1 MSLFRVLHLSDIH
14 IGDTYKPSEEIGYR
28 VISDIEQNGLCP
40 IQVVAITGDIFDGP
54 AGIAEDI
61 VDEAVAFFDT
71 LLKEINNSQPN
82 YPIEKTDFIF
92 VPGNHDIVRVDN
104 SVEQW
109 NKYRSFLTKFY
120 GSLPNWYN
128 TENFSICKVYQNE
141 KVVFIGFN
149 SCHLENKKIF
159 DKNYI
164 NTFRQNIDTNTLA
177 NQGIDKEKLID
188 LLANQTGDEYQ
199 DYGYIHP
206 AQLTEVRRKLKNY
219 DDYNIIALFHHHFYL
234 FPEISKEFGDS
245 SLIRNYTEVIQQL
258 KYMNVKTVLH
268 GHKHYDLER
277 PFITEDYYDS
287 TESIVDVFAGG
298 SLGTARKDRH
308 TFNVLDFYDKK
319 DGIKLIQKKFI
330 YNDERLESIKFKQ
343 IPPKNVA
350 NKIVKLCEIVESS
363 NPSVYKEYVECSE
376 KLFKIHS
383 DCKQIT
389 SWVSEALTGFNETYK
404 YLAGDFRNVL
414 FILYAIN
421 YRTLS
426 YMTMIEKDKT
436 YFDNSSSILKDF
448 YISHMQSDNFSV
460 PSDEYHKLFFIKD
473 LKRLSSACDKLLN
486 MSSNR
491 LTNEYLAFTMVGIF
505 FADLYLIL
513 TKYADD
519 FKESIKY
526 KVNIKIEENK
536 FHENVPAPRI
546 IIKSDADRRS
556 VSIQLRCNEATAHK
570 MAVLFIKE
578 FDLLINKFEDY
589 FKLIGLK
596 LYYIFPSIDK
606 DNLKDSLD
614 NYNFEAYIPTLL
626 PLLTGDN
633 IYPSKV
639 VFARELIQNSID
651 AIAVREAKNENNFLN
666 TITIEIG
673 LDEKNRRYFKISDC
687 GTGMDRYKIERY
699 FTSIGRSFYS
709 GDEFQDLQI
718 PYKPIS
724 NFGIGFLS
732 SFMVCKEIDIKTK
745 YYEPNSEGLKLHIPN
760 YDGCFFIEKEDLS
773 DIGTEL
779 KLYLNCNLEDKD
791 IIHYI
796 KKIML
801 DIKYDIVI
809 KFKGRE
815 NDSEIDISAHQ
826 IRKEQSNNNFIFFIP
841 LTENN
846 DVLNIDYKTEILT
859 GNFKNSYEYGIL
871 ICGNPEPT
879 STSGCILNAGIL
891 VEQASINSLF
901 NFDRDYNYRYRYTHS
916 REVSYNSIY
925 MNFPA
930 NWIQLDVSRE
940 KLNGFSEQI
949 INLEKNKQSGAVGIK
964 IASAL
969 YEQIIDFIEYSK
981 KAITK
986 TPVAC
991 LQEAINDGLAF
1002 CRRYPN
1008 SDAHKRLISLRYRL
1022 QITFSKSEVTFN
1034 ICHRGESKKSEINY
1048 IDGVSS
1054 ENKRHLV
1061 KRWGCL
1067 GSKSHIVMNLSEGNS
1082 GFSREMYRYL
1092 EELAYIISKGE
1103 PINKKISSR
1112 FKEFFY
1118 DFQLDFNSGND
1129 DIFCFLAM
1137 LLMYIPDQDITDD
1150 RQKMP
1155 SSLFFIESIAMQML
1169 TVSDI
1174 ENGNNNIRVG
1184 YDDISKIFGKST
1196 DKEQLE

>member
-1 MSLFRVLHLSDIH
+1 MPLFRVLHLSDIH
-14 IGDTYKPSEEIGYR
+14 IGNTYKPSEEIGYR
-28 VISDIEQNGLCP
+28 VISNIEQNGLYP

-54 AGIAEDI
+54 AGIAEDL
-61 VDEAVAFFDT
+61 VDEAVAFFYT

-82 YPIEKTDFIF
+82 HPIEKTDFIF
-92 VPGNHDIVRVDN
+92 IPGNHDIVRTDN
-104 SVEQW
+104 IVEQW

-149 SCHLENKKIF
+149 SCHLEKKKIF

-164 NTFRQNIDTNTLA
+164 NTFRQSIDANTLA

-188 LLANQTGDEYQ
+188 ILESQTGDEYQ

-219 DDYNIIALFHHHFYL
+219 DDYIIIALFHHHFYL
-234 FPEISKEFGDS
+234 FPEISKRFGDS
-245 SLIRNYTEVIQQL
+245 SLIRNYTEVLHQL

-268 GHKHYDLER
+268 GHKHYDLES

-287 TESIVDVFAGG
+287 TESIIDVFAGG

-308 TFNVLDFYDKK
+308 TFNVLDFYDKNE
-319 DGIKLIQKKFI
+319 GIKLIQKKFI
-330 YNDERLESIKFKQ
+330 YNDERLEDIKLKQ
-343 IPPKNVA
+343 IPPKNIA

-363 NPSVYKEYVECSE
+363 NPSVYKSYVECSE

-389 SWVSEALTGFNETYK
+389 SWVSEVLTGFNETYK
-404 YLAGDFRNVL
+404 YLTADFRNVL

-426 YMTMIEKDKT
+426 YMDMIENDKT
-436 YFDNSSSILKDF
+436 YFENSSSILTDF
-448 YISHMQSDNFSV
+448 YMLHMQSDNFSV
-460 PSDEYHKLFFIKD
+460 SSDEYHKLFLIKD
-473 LKRLSSACDKLLN
+473 LKRLSNACDNLLN

-491 LTNEYLAFTMVGIF
+491 LTNEYLAFTMMGIF

-519 FKESIKY
+519 FKESIEH

-546 IIKSDADRRS
+546 ILKSDADRRS

-589 FKLIGLK
+589 FKTIGLK

-633 IYPSKV
+633 IYHSKV

-651 AIAVREAKNENNFLN
+651 AIAVREAKNKNEFSK

-673 LDEKNRRYFKISDC
+673 IDEKSRRYFKISDC

-709 GDEFQDLQI
+709 GDEFEDLQI
-718 PYKPIS
+718 SYKPIS

-732 SFMVCKEIDIKTK
+732 SFMVCKEIDVKTK
-745 YYEPNSEGLKLHIPN
+745 YYEANSEGLKLHIPN
-760 YDGCFFIEKEDLS
+760 YDGCFFIDKEDLTE
-773 DIGTEL
+773 IGTDL
-779 KLYLNCNLEDKD
+779 KLYLKCRLKDKD
-791 IIHYI
+791 IIDYI
-796 KKIML
+796 KKIMI
-801 DIKYDIVI
+801 DIKYDIII
-809 KFKGRE
+809 KSRGK
-815 NDSEIDISAHQ
+815 NVSEIFIPAHQ
-826 IRKEQSNNNFIFFIP
+826 IRKEHSNSKLVFFIP

-846 DVLNIDYKTEILT
+846 EVLSINYNKEVLT
-859 GNFKNSYEYGIL
+859 GIFKDKYEYGIL
-871 ICGNPEPT
+871 ICGKLVPD
-879 STSGCILNAGIL
+879 STYGCILNAGIL
-891 VEQASINSLF
+891 VEQALISTLF
-901 NFDRDYNYRYRYTHS
+901 NFDKDYDYRYSYTRS
-916 REVSYNSIY
+916 RELLYNSIY

-940 KLNGFSEQI
+940 KLTGFSEQI
-949 INLEKNKQSGAVGIK
+949 INLEKNKQLDAVGIR

-969 YEQIIDFIEYSK
+969 CKQIIDFIEYSK
-981 KAITK
+981 KGITDI
-986 TPVAC
+986 PVVC
-991 LQEAINDGLAF
+991 LQEVINDGLDF
-1002 CRRYPN
+1002 CKMYPD
-1008 SDAHKRLISLRYRL
+1008 SDAHKQLNSLRYSL
-1022 QITFSKSEVTFN
+1022 QITFSKSEVIFE
-1034 ICHRGESKKSEINY
+1034 ICHRGESKKSAINY
-1048 IDGVSS
+1048 TEGVSS
-1054 ENKRHLV
+1054 KNKRDLI
-1061 KRWGCL
+1061 KRWERL
-1067 GSKSHIVMNLSEGNS
+1067 GSKNHIVTNLLDERS
-1082 GFSREMYRYL
+1082 GFSREVYRYL
-1092 EELAYIISKGE
+1092 EEFTYIISKGRHV
-1103 PINKKISSR
+1103 NKDISSR

-1118 DFQLDFNSGND
+1118 DLQLDFNSGND
-1129 DIFCFLAM
+1129 DVFCFLAM
-1137 LLMYIPDQDITDD
+1137 LLMNIPDEDITGDSK
-1150 RQKMP
+1150 RMSP
-1155 SSLFFIESIAMQML
+1155 LLFFIESIVMQIL
-1169 TVSDI
+1169 TVRDI
-1174 ENGNNNIRVG
+1174 ENGSNKIKVS
-1184 YDDISKIFGKST
+1184 YDMISKY
-1196 DKEQLE
+1196 LENLRIKTS